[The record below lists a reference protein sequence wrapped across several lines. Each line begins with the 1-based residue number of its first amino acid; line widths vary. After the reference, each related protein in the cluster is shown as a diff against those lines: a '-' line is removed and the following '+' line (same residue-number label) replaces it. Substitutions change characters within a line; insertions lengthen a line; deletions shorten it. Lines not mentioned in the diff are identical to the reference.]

1 MTRIGDVAAYLESIA
16 PLDLAESW
24 DNVGLL
30 VGNAADSVH
39 RIMTALT
46 IVPENVDEAIDQKVD
61 LIVTHHPLPFHPL
74 KRLTG
79 ESTPGQML
87 LRLIRAG
94 ISVYSMHTAWDNT
107 KNGINEQLADILGLL
122 NVEPLCPSKN
132 PRLASLGLGAGRV
145 GDVAAHDSL
154 VVLVEKLKN
163 KLNVPSIQL
172 VGAPTSRTTRVGIV
186 CGSGGSMISDARN
199 ARCTT
204 FVTGE
209 ATFHQAL
216 EAQSY
221 GISML
226 LLGHFAS
233 EKFGLEPLIH
243 QINTQFPAIEIWP
256 SQHEAEPIGTYP
268 Q

>member
-39 RIMTALT
+39 RVMTALT
-46 IVPENVDEAIDQKVD
+46 IVPENVDEAIDQKAD
-61 LIVTHHPLPFHPL
+61 LIITHHPLPFHAL
-74 KRLTG
+74 KRITAD
-79 ESTPGQML
+79 STTGQML

-107 KNGINEQLADILGLL
+107 NNGINEQLADIMELV
-122 NVEPLCPSKN
+122 NVEPLVMSKN
-132 PRLASLGLGAGRV
+132 PRLSNRGLGSGRV
-145 GDVAAHDSL
+145 GDVDSPESL
-154 VVLVEKLKN
+154 LVLVEKLKN

-172 VGAPTSRTTRVGIV
+172 VGAPASRTTRVGIV
-186 CGSGGSMISDARN
+186 CGSGGSLISDARN
-199 ARCTT
+199 ARCST

-233 EKFGLEPLIH
+233 EKFGLEPLIERL
-243 QINTQFPAIEIWP
+243 TAQFPTIEVW
-256 SQHEAEPIGTYP
+256 SSRHEAEPIGSFP